1 MKTLGLAGLV
11 MMAMTTTGVWAGDA
25 PDKATNK
32 GNNTEKEL
40 AIQDM
45 TITGTVIKMETKKK
59 DGTPM
64 MTWFRL
70 VDEAGS
76 EVRVPKGKIEEFVG
90 CKVKVTGEGYV
101 LEKKTKSMR
110 AFKTITTIEKLQDAP
125 IAPAPAK

>member
-1 MKTLGLAGLV
+1 MKKSGLAV
-11 MMAMTTTGVWAGDA
+11 MAVMVMTTTGVWAGDA
-25 PDKATNK
+25 PDKTAKK
-32 GNNTEKEL
+32 GNKAEKEL
-40 AIQDM
+40 AVQEM
-45 TITGTVIKMETKKK
+45 TITGTVTKMETKKK

-90 CKVKVTGEGYV
+90 CKVKVTGEGYT

-110 AFKTITTIEKLQDAP
+110 AFKTITAIEKLQDAVV
-125 IAPAPAK
+125 PAVPAQ